1 MRLTWRSVVGAAV
14 LCGLGI
20 GVPVAWAQQPIDVV
34 IALPSS
40 TLTFSSAFIAED
52 GGFYKKEGLNVSH
65 RSLVGVASVNAVIA
79 GSADFTIG
87 TGPVFLRAAAQGQRL
102 LAIANL
108 LDKPMVEMVLRKDV
122 YEALKVDDKMSLAER
137 GKLLKGKTIAIQG
150 VGSIVH
156 AWERLVAARGGLDPE
171 NDVRIAP
178 MEPQS
183 MLAALETKQVD
194 GYTTSMPF
202 TTQAV
207 LRGSAMMFASAARGD
222 APDLLPFAYDL
233 VETKAE
239 TCQANREKC
248 ARVVR
253 AFAGAN
259 KMIHDHPDEALALM
273 RYRFK
278 EMDPA
283 LLEAAWKV
291 VSQAMATDLS
301 VPVSG
306 LANSEKVSIE
316 AKLLDPKDKLA
327 SYDGLWTNDFIH

>member
-1 MRLTWRSVVGAAV
+1 MLLTLRRLVAVVVLGGLSAAA
-14 LCGLGI
+14 
-20 GVPVAWAQQPIDVV
+20 PAWAQQPIDVV

-122 YEALKVDDKMSLAER
+122 YETLKVDDKMSLAER

-183 MLAALETKQVD
+183 MLAALETKAVD

-207 LRGSAMMFASAARGD
+207 LRGSGMMFASAARGD

-239 TCQANREKC
+239 TCQASREKC

-291 VSQAMATDLS
+291 VSQSMATDLS
-301 VPVSG
+301 VPVNG

>member
-1 MRLTWRSVVGAAV
+1 MVNRCKLAAALLAVCLGALPPSAH
-14 LCGLGI
+14 
-20 GVPVAWAQQPIDVV
+20 AQKPIDVV

-40 TLTFSSAFIAED
+40 TLTFSSAFLAED

-65 RSLVGVASVNAVIA
+65 RTLVGVASVNAVIA

-122 YEALKVDDKMSLAER
+122 YDALHIRDGMSLAER
-137 GKLLKGKTIAIQG
+137 GNLLKGKTIAIQG

-156 AWERLVAARGGLDPE
+156 AWERLVVVRGGLDPE
-171 NDVRIAP
+171 TDVRIAP

-183 MLAALETKQVD
+183 MLPALETKAID
-194 GYTTSMPF
+194 GYTTATPF
-202 TTQAV
+202 TTQGV
-207 LRGSAMMFASAARGD
+207 LKGSAVMFASAARGD

-239 TCQANREKC
+239 TCHTDPEKC
-248 ARVVR
+248 IRVVR
-253 AFAGAN
+253 AFAAAN
-259 KMIHDHPDEALALM
+259 RMIHDQPDQALAIL
-273 RYRFK
+273 RNRFK
-278 EMDPA
+278 DMDPA
-283 LLEAAWKV
+283 LLAAAWKV
-291 VSQAMATDLS
+291 VSPAMATDLH
-301 VPVSG
+301 VPVDG

-316 AKLLDPKDKLA
+316 AKLLDPKDKLQ
-327 SYDGLWTNDFIH
+327 SYDGLWTNDYIR